1 MRATLIRSITFAES
15 MSLFPRIFDSLT
27 RVFIIRQKVMKS
39 SQFVKVHVNL
49 FNIYSIIYLSKEA

>member
-1 MRATLIRSITFAES
+1 MRATLIRSIIFAES